1 MPSELK
7 LHAHHD
13 GDMRVVAT
21 ARGQSVTMD
30 YPLTSPETAGMT
42 PLETLLAAV
51 AGCATNTIALL
62 LARSGQ
68 SLTGFETEVTAQRRD
83 EHPTVLTSI
92 SVEFVLHGQVDEAI
106 AARIIDQAQHKLCP
120 VWAMIQPTTPISVTW
135 RVV

>member
-1 MPSELK
+1 MPSELT
-7 LHAHHD
+7 LRAHHD

-21 ARGQSVTMD
+21 ARGHSVTMD

-68 SLTGFETEVTAQRRD
+68 SLRAMDTMVTAQRRD

-92 SVEFVLHGQVDEAI
+92 GVEFVLHGEVDTVVAERVI
-106 AARIIDQAQHKLCP
+106 EQAQHKLCP
-120 VWAMIQPTTPISVTW
+120 VWAMIQPTTPITVSW
-135 RVV
+135 RVA

>member
-13 GDMRVVAT
+13 GDMRVMAT
-21 ARGQSVTMD
+21 ARGHSLTMD

-62 LARSGQ
+62 LTRSGQ
-68 SLTGFETEVTAQRRD
+68 SLTGLETQVTAQRRD

-92 SVEFVLHGQVDEAI
+92 DVEFVLHGGVDAVVAEKV
-106 AARIIDQAQHKLCP
+106 IDQAQHKLCP
-120 VWAMIQPTTPISVTW
+120 VWAMIQPTTPITVSW